1 MWALII
7 CASWSQMYCICRNMR
22 GKKHTH
28 TPPIQCLLP
37 LSVREKQ
44 FAYST
49 ELKEHT
55 HTHTYTHYDSESGH
69 TEECWVA
76 ENAQSR
82 MHNSTCMHLTFVHTW
97 YKFKSEPS
105 VWLHTVN
112 RCTSEHTHML
122 GWLFQ
127 LYAAGWG
134 HTQSNIMTDC
144 VSTFFSHFSDE
155 EDKSV

>member
-1 MWALII
+1 VPPEVR
-7 CASWSQMYCICRNMR
+7 CIVYVGTWEERN
-22 GKKHTH
+22 TH
-28 TPPIQCLLP
+28 ILLP
-37 LSVREKQ
+37 SSVCCHCLSERNSLLIQQNSK
-44 FAYST
+44 ST
-49 ELKEHT
+49 HT

-76 ENAQSR
+76 ENAQSQ

-155 EDKSV
+155 EDNSV